1 MRRYICLIIFGLF
14 NYSFFK
20 DFFDKKDFIEHNS
33 IISQETFNQNS
44 DEKNL
49 IIFQNNIFENKEK
62 IIYLY

>member
-1 MRRYICLIIFGLF
+1 MRKYICLIIFGLF
-14 NYSFFK
+14 NYSFLN
-20 DFFDKKDFIEHNS
+20 DFFDKKDFIENNS

-49 IIFQNNIFENKEK
+49 IVFQNNIFENKEK

>member
-14 NYSFFK
+14 NYFFCK
-20 DFFDKKDFIEHNS
+20 DFFDKKNIIEYNS

-49 IIFQNNIFENKEK
+49 ILFQNNIFENKEK